1 MIMSM
6 LLPHVKLDAFF
17 PKVGELFEHRDFIL
31 NIRRSGVEVNV
42 FLPFGSIVLDMTEHE
57 KSIQENL
64 WDLKDFLKEGVRIYW
79 DPNWDSNRSAVLVID
94 DNTAVQLEES
104 NHYILREF
112 GPKFLHSNSFNIL
125 RSKVQVVQ
133 KLHRRPPDFDFVF
146 RVDGYPIFFSSDRL
160 TCICKVED
168 EVEVAYLVNLSGFG
182 TRTPYAPAEIFYEGL
197 GMRLVKKANTAVPYE
212 PKDLHT
218 MVENLMQGLLP
229 QYSDII
235 TKERMEKWAFKA
247 RRAILNKLNEEML
260 FLDVGDDSFI
270 YRTIES
276 AAEKVQEKFE
286 HSYLNRGVIGR
297 LSLKFLRGKAK
308 LRDILLG
315 VP

>member
-1 MIMSM
+1 LCRS
-6 LLPHVKLDAFF
+6 
-17 PKVGELFEHRDFIL
+17 FI
-31 NIRRSGVEVNV
+31 E
-42 FLPFGSIVLDMTEHE
+42 
-57 KSIQENL
+57 
-64 WDLKDFLKEGVRIYW
+64 DL
-79 DPNWDSNRSAVLVID
+79 
-94 DNTAVQLEES
+94 Q
-104 NHYILREF
+104 ILTF
-112 GPKFLHSNSFNIL
+112 
-125 RSKVQVVQ
+125 
-133 KLHRRPPDFDFVF
+133 F
-146 RVDGYPIFFSSDRL
+146 RVDGYPIFFSSVRL

-182 TRTPYAPAEIFYEGL
+182 TRAPYASAEIFYEGL
-197 GMRLVKKANTAVPYE
+197 GMRLLKKANIAALYE

-276 AAEKVQEKFE
+276 AAEKCGK
-286 HSYLNRGVIGR
+286 SSNIVI
-297 LSLKFLRGKAK
+297 
-308 LRDILLG
+308 
-315 VP
+315 